1 MVGEYNGGRSDAV
14 PSEYEFIVQTAGLYP
29 FRLVYYEG
37 DGFANCELYSI
48 NRATGQTIL
57 INDLAN
63 GAAVQTFRDLPVVI
77 LNPAHSGNTTTF
89 NFLTQ
94 AGCTHTVQYKN
105 DLTNG
110 AWTTLQTVAGNGAV
124 TNITDSAATG
134 PRRFYRVSTQ

>member
-1 MVGEYNGGRSDAV
+1 
-14 PSEYEFIVQTAGLYP
+14 VQTAGLYP
-29 FRLVYYEG
+29 FRLIYYEG

-48 NRATGQTIL
+48 NRTNGQVAL
-57 INDLAN
+57 LNDLTN
-63 GAAVQTFRDLPVVI
+63 TAAIVTYRDVPVTI
-77 LNPAHSGNTTTF
+77 LNPAHTGTTTTF

-94 AGCTHTVQYKN
+94 AGRTHTVLYKN

-110 AWTTLQTVAGNGAV
+110 AWLPLQTVAGNGAV